1 MVTADR
7 QARQESI
14 SDAIRRLQTYVARF
28 ERRYEC
34 SSEVMAQATL
44 IGLVKET
51 AEISKWLMNYRVLQN
66 LKEHVGR
73 TTGIPSTTT

>member
-34 SSEVMAQATL
+34 SSEVMDQATRT
-44 IGLVKET
+44 GLVKET

-66 LKEHVGR
+66 LKERVGPTTGTHTR
-73 TTGIPSTTT
+73 TT